1 MLTTIKI
8 NLGAMLPPADRVT
21 KAPFVPTYRLPY
33 AQEGALYYQGPSVSA
48 VLQQFDAFDVY
59 ITVLEVRA
67 REPADLPIAVTA
79 ETLQRDLHWLYQLKG
94 AVTVEA
100 VSEHGRRWLRLA
112 EGRQTQVYSHELPVT
127 LRLTEPHTLSVAIVA
142 KRQWL
147 IRHRPVERRPV
158 EPLITYLQQHTR
170 RCVTARE
177 TAVDEAMPYLAE
189 LLSLPKLEGEPMDA
203 AIAGPVGQLVR
214 LARSPAAV
222 QERNAA
228 AVFAATLRRQV
239 DNHIQAGT
247 VPTVEGLADNN
258 GMEAHSLSV
267 RYRQAS
273 DHPLSEYIVRA
284 RLAEGLRLMIE
295 EQLPVSAAALA
306 IGYAETSVF
315 SKQFKKVYGVSP
327 RAYLKRWGR

>member
-1 MLTTIKI
+1 
-8 NLGAMLPPADRVT
+8 
-21 KAPFVPTYRLPY
+21 
-33 AQEGALYYQGPSVSA
+33 
-48 VLQQFDAFDVY
+48 
-59 ITVLEVRA
+59 
-67 REPADLPIAVTA
+67 
-79 ETLQRDLHWLYQLKG
+79 
-94 AVTVEA
+94 
-100 VSEHGRRWLRLA
+100 
-112 EGRQTQVYSHELPVT
+112 
-127 LRLTEPHTLSVAIVA
+127 
-142 KRQWL
+142 
-147 IRHRPVERRPV
+147 
-158 EPLITYLQQHTR
+158 
-170 RCVTARE
+170 
-177 TAVDEAMPYLAE
+177 
-189 LLSLPKLEGEPMDA
+189 MDA